1 MRHALEPD
9 HLTAVSTLVARE
21 RRATRG
27 AWLGA
32 WWGVGHCAS
41 LIVIGSA
48 LAAFHAR
55 MPVRLGAA
63 FELGVAAMLIGLGVR
78 SVVRA
83 VRDGHGCHVHDS
95 HPSTRGA
102 RLCSNDHLHI
112 GRWAFATRSL
122 LIGLVHGL
130 AGSGTLVALVA
141 AELPTLPLRVAYIGV
156 FGVGSTITMVV
167 LSGLAGIP
175 LARLSR
181 SPRSGRVVI
190 GTTGAISIA
199 FGVAWA
205 LHAT

>member
-1 MRHALEPD
+1 
-9 HLTAVSTLVARE
+9 
-21 RRATRG
+21 
-27 AWLGA
+27 
-32 WWGVGHCAS
+32 
-41 LIVIGSA
+41 
-48 LAAFHAR
+48 
-55 MPVRLGAA
+55 
-63 FELGVAAMLIGLGVR
+63 MLIGLGVR

-83 VRDGHGCHVHDS
+83 VRDGHGCEASGS
-95 HPSTRGA
+95 HRPTRGA

-130 AGSGTLVALVA
+130 AGSGALVALVA

-175 LARLSR
+175 IARLGR

-190 GTTGAISIA
+190 GATGAISIA

-205 LHAT
+205 LHAA